1 MPLCTSEEA
10 GTSIPVLEGYWI
22 EAFTCSQKLKIP
34 YHGWYSVPDEK
45 KSNRSLLF
53 FAMVVLLIVTVIV
66 AAMLFSGS
74 GGDNGDGNEDNGP
87 WKDLDSFKASISEIP
102 YFNFY
107 EVNNPEKLDEVDD
120 PGRTVY
126 LLIGLEEGVNSTEL
140 VSMGDFLDEGGHVI
154 VADDGTNANR
164 ISDYLQ
170 GRAGGKVTFTGN
182 RYLVDKL
189 FSDPSDDRGYVYN
202 LSFVKGYNLPLNNEV
217 YDLLYHSPNGLEFG
231 GPARTVMTTTKNL
244 TVIDQNDNWQ
254 MDLVEDK
261 YKPYGPVSV
270 EFDIGT
276 KGGRITYIST
286 TGFFTDN
293 VYGLYDNEVFIR
305 GFIYNSIPQG
315 GDVILDNSKQ
325 VNRYSPHT
333 DVLPK

>member
-1 MPLCTSEEA
+1 M
-10 GTSIPVLEGYWI
+10 
-22 EAFTCSQKLKIP
+22 
-34 YHGWYSVPDEK
+34 PDEK

-66 AAMLFSGS
+66 AAMLFSGR
-74 GGDNGDGNEDNGP
+74 GGDNDGKGDSRDGP
-87 WKDLDSFKASISEIP
+87 WKDLDKFKASVSDVP
-102 YFNFY
+102 YFNYY
-107 EVNNPEKLDEVDD
+107 EVKGPRELAEVDV
-120 PGRTVY
+120 PPNSVY

-140 VSMGDFLDEGGHVI
+140 VSMGEYLDEGGHII

-170 GRAGGKVTFTGN
+170 GRAGGKVTFTGS

-202 LSFVKGYNLPLNNEV
+202 ISFIKGFNLPLNNQV
-217 YDLLYHSPNGLEFG
+217 YDLLFHSPNGLEFG

-261 YKPYGPVSV
+261 YKPYGPVGV

-276 KGGRITYIST
+276 SGGRITYIST

-293 VYGLYDNEVFIR
+293 VYDLYDNEAFIR

-315 GDVILDNSKQ
+315 GDVILDQSKQ

-333 DVLPK
+333 AVLPK